1 MQEESKFLYKSHL
14 IINIPLVQTSLDDE
28 NEVNWN
34 IPYIPQQNFMEME
47 FGNNQNNFDDFYG

>member
-1 MQEESKFLYKSHL
+1 MQEESKFLYKSQF
-14 IINIPLVQTSLDDE
+14 IINIPLVQKSLEDE

>member
-1 MQEESKFLYKSHL
+1 MKIKPTKE
-14 IINIPLVQTSLDDE
+14 PLEDE

-47 FGNNQNNFDDFYG
+47 FGN